1 MNGLYA
7 LKPWYADRLSGLRRA
22 LAARQVSPDTLT
34 AAGVVCAAGAAA
46 ALAWLPTPSAALPV
60 AVLLAGRLAF
70 ANLDGALARDTGRTT
85 RRGALLNELG
95 DRAADLLVIAGFLPL
110 APLWLVAAAAFA
122 ATLPSWVSLAGAA
135 AGAPRR
141 NGGPVGK
148 TERCLL
154 AVVAAAS
161 GWAVPVLA
169 VVAAGSAVTAV
180 VRAVWVWR
188 ALGKPETAVAAVAAV
203 AIECAATTE
212 SDMATARG
220 MATEKAVASEKP
232 VVRVAEPTS
241 PATRRRP
248 SPSPPP
254 PPPPSRSRS
263 SSPRFS
269 SPPSEPDRSL
279 PLDPG
284 EVSGG
289 ITHTRP
295 QSPVD
300 RGTQLRGTR

>member
-22 LAARQVSPDTLT
+22 VADRQVSPDTLT

-46 ALAWLPTPSAALPV
+46 ALAWLPAPLAALPV

-95 DRAADLLVIAGFLPL
+95 DRAADLLVITGFLPL

-169 VVAAGSAVTAV
+169 VVAAGSALTAV

-188 ALGKPETAVAAVAAV
+188 ALGKPETAGAA
-203 AIECAATTE
+203 AATERAVLTE
-212 SDMATARG
+212 RTV
-220 MATEKAVASEKP
+220 ATERAVASEKP
-232 VVRVAEPTS
+232 VVRVAEPASPTS
-241 PATRRRP
+241 RRRP
-248 SPSPPP
+248 SPS
-254 PPPPSRSRS
+254 
-263 SSPRFS
+263 SSPTLS
-269 SPPSEPDRSL
+269 SLPSEHARSL

-295 QSPVD
+295 RSPAD
-300 RGTQLRGTR
+300 RGTQPRGTR

>member
-1 MNGLYA
+1 
-7 LKPWYADRLSGLRRA
+7 
-22 LAARQVSPDTLT
+22 
-34 AAGVVCAAGAAA
+34 
-46 ALAWLPTPSAALPV
+46 
-60 AVLLAGRLAF
+60 VLLAGRLAF

-95 DRAADLLVIAGFLPL
+95 DRAADLLVVAGFLPL

-122 ATLPSWVSLAGAA
+122 TTLPSWVSLAGAA

-169 VVAAGSAVTAV
+169 AAAAGSAVTAV

-188 ALGKPETAVAAVAAV
+188 ALGQPETTVAAV
-203 AIECAATTE
+203 AIERAVST
-212 SDMATARG
+212 DKRV
-220 MATEKAVASEKP
+220 ATERDRATETAAESEKP
-232 VVRVAEPTS
+232 VVRGADPAS
-241 PATRRRP
+241 PAGRRRP
-248 SPSPPP
+248 SP
-254 PPPPSRSRS
+254 PSSLTLGS
-263 SSPRFS
+263 L
-269 SPPSEPDRSL
+269 PSEHGRSL

-295 QSPVD
+295 QSPAD

>member
-46 ALAWLPTPSAALPV
+46 ALAWLPAPLAALPV

-85 RRGALLNELG
+85 RRGSLLNELG

-180 VRAVWVWR
+180 ARAVWVWR
-188 ALGKPETAVAAVAAV
+188 ALGQPETAAAAVGAV
-203 AIECAATTE
+203 AIERAAAAERGTATERDAATERT
-212 SDMATARG
+212 
-220 MATEKAVASEKP
+220 VASEKS
-232 VVRVAEPTS
+232 VVRVAEPAS

-248 SPSPPP
+248 SPAP
-254 PPPPSRSRS
+254 
-263 SSPRFS
+263 SPRP
-269 SPPSEPDRSL
+269 SPLPPKPARGL
-279 PLDPG
+279 PLDTG

-295 QSPVD
+295 QTPAD

>member
-46 ALAWLPTPSAALPV
+46 ALAWLPAPLAALPV
-60 AVLLAGRLAF
+60 TVLLAGRLAF

-110 APLWLVAAAAFA
+110 APLWLVATAAFA

-169 VVAAGSAVTAV
+169 VVATGSAVTAA

-188 ALGKPETAVAAVAAV
+188 ALGKPETAATAAAAVAAV
-203 AIECAATTE
+203 AIERVAARERGTATERAAATE
-212 SDMATARG
+212 RG
-220 MATEKAVASEKP
+220 TATERDAASEMP
-232 VVRVAEPTS
+232 VARVAEPAP

-248 SPSPPP
+248 SPSPAPSPLPP
-254 PPPPSRSRS
+254 KPARG
-263 SSPRFS
+263 
-269 SPPSEPDRSL
+269 L
-279 PLDPG
+279 PLDTG

-295 QSPVD
+295 QSPAD